1 MNSVRAGGGE
11 MISRTSASFSCPLLF
26 IIPLPHS
33 LEILFLV
40 DIRVR
45 FIPYH

>member
-1 MNSVRAGGGE
+1 
-11 MISRTSASFSCPLLF
+11 MISRPSALFPWPLLF

-33 LEILFLV
+33 LEILLLV